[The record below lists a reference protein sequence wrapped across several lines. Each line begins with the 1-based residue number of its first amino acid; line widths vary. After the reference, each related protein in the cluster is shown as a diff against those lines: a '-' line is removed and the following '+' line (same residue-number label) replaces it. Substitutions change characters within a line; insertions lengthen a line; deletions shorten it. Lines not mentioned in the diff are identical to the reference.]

1 MTYWTSKPQMNKMHK
16 TTKPQKPTSFQ
27 LRTYE
32 TYPLEA
38 YSETEKEAIE
48 QAKEYAVQRNAE
60 AKKTTDY

>member
-32 TYPLEA
+32 SYAPEEHTEA
-38 YSETEKEAIE
+38 ERDAIE
-48 QAKEYAVQRNAE
+48 QAKEYAAQRNAE
-60 AKKTTDY
+60 AKKKTDY